1 MFEAIVFDVNET
13 LLDISAIDPF
23 FERVFGDRAV
33 RQQWFTELENLWL
46 IATVTNAY
54 QDFPTLVQ
62 AALKMTAAKK
72 QVSLCD
78 QNCAEAIE
86 ILTTL
91 PPHSDAV
98 PALTTLQNK
107 GFRLAALTNGTLKA
121 AHKQLKHA
129 KLEDYFEVVISVDEI
144 KRYKPSSEPYL
155 MAAKRLKVSPSQL
168 CLVAAHGWDI
178 AGASRAGLRTAFV
191 TRPQKVLNPTAP
203 APDVHGENLL
213 KVANQLLAQQ

>member
-33 RQQWFTELENLWL
+33 RQQWFAELENLWL

-54 QDFPTLVQ
+54 QNFPTLVQ

-72 QVSLCD
+72 QVSLRD
-78 QNCAEAIE
+78 QDYAEAVE

-98 PALTTLQNK
+98 PALTALQNK

-129 KLEDYFEVVISVDEI
+129 ELENYFEAVMSVDEV
-144 KRYKPSSEPYL
+144 KRYKPAAEPYL
-155 MAAKRLKVSPSQL
+155 MAAERLKVGPSQL
-168 CLVAAHGWDI
+168 CLVAAHSWDI
-178 AGASRAGLRTAFV
+178 AGANRTGLRTAFV
-191 TRPQKVLNPTAP
+191 GRPQKVLNPTAP
-203 APDVHGENLL
+203 APDIYGENLL
-213 KVANQLLAQQ
+213 EVSHQLLAQ